1 MTTPH
6 RTPSGPLP
14 ADADRRR
21 EADAI
26 LRRVGQETD
35 PQTGVMARAMTAGAW
50 RHLTGG
56 DADPA
61 DRAEV
66 WGRRVGRLGGLVA
79 FVVLAALLVLQLA

>member
-1 MTTPH
+1 MTMPQ
-6 RTPSGPLP
+6 RSPSGSSS

-21 EADAI
+21 EAEAI
-26 LRRVGQETD
+26 LRRVNQETD
-35 PQTGVMARAMTAGAW
+35 PQTGVLARAMTAGAL
-50 RHLTGG
+50 RHFTGG

-79 FVVLAALLVLQLA
+79 FLVLASLLVVQLI